1 VQTVCE
7 NAAVFDHVEI
17 RASDREASRRFY
29 ATVLGSIGQELTHAG
44 EDVDEWNDFGIA
56 QAGSDRPITRGL
68 HVAFVSS
75 SRAQVEAFWR
85 AGTDAGYPSD
95 GEPGLR
101 PQYHEDYYGAFLTD
115 PDGNSAEAVF
125 HGRVRKGEDVID
137 HLWIRVADLTA
148 TRRFY
153 EAIAPSLGLHI
164 RSSSRAER
172 FHVSAGDRSSALVQ
186 GGPTTENVHLAF
198 PAPDDETVRE
208 FHRTALDA
216 GFRDNGPPGL
226 RLYHPGYYAAFVLDP
241 DGNNVEAVNHNR

>member
-1 VQTVCE
+1 
-7 NAAVFDHVEI
+7 VFDHVEI
-17 RASDREASRRFY
+17 GVSDRAASRRFY
-29 ATVLGSIGQELTHAG
+29 TTVLGSIGHELTHAG
-44 EDVDEWNDFGIA
+44 EDLDEWNDFGIV
-56 QAGSDRPITRGL
+56 QAGSDRPITRSL

-101 PQYHEDYYGAFLTD
+101 PQYHEDYYGAFLLD

-125 HGRVRKGEDVID
+125 HGRVREGEGLVD
-137 HLWIRVADLTA
+137 HLWIRVADLAA
-148 TRRFY
+148 TKRFY

-172 FHVSAGDRSSALVQ
+172 FHVSAGDRSFALVQ
-186 GGPTTENVHLAF
+186 GEPITENVHVAF
-198 PAPDDETVRE
+198 PVSDDATVQE
-208 FHRTALDA
+208 FHRAALDA
-216 GFRDNGPPGL
+216 GYRDNGGPGL
-226 RLYHPGYYAAFVLDP
+226 RPYHPGYYGAYVLDP